1 MRLNPIVFATAVL
14 MSSYAMAQQ
23 VTIRADHPFLGSWDC
38 EVVAFTVG
46 PSGYAHNGMQ
56 MEFAEVDDRANDVLG
71 MIMEDGYVVTL
82 IERDG
87 QLNWHSPA
95 SGDTFICEQQG

>member
-1 MRLNPIVFATAVL
+1 MRLKPTAFATAVL
-14 MSSYAMAQQ
+14 LTSHAMAQQ

-46 PSGYAHNGMQ
+46 PTGYEHNGMQ
-56 MEFAEVDDRANDVLG
+56 MAFAEVDDRANDFLG
-71 MIMEDGYVVTL
+71 MIMDDGYVVTL
-82 IERDG
+82 IDLDG

-95 SGDTFICEQQG
+95 SGDTFICERQG